1 MDIGLHLFQDTKPA
15 TIWCCFATP
24 HHIRFF
30 SDFIMR
36 TLEVGLCKGRH
47 EIKNNMGDEVDEFIF
62 EDIENPLDFDVLEG
76 QASDFLHEIHEVR
89 EIELLKLYITGLTPA
104 LTSFLALAQTWTGK
118 ITLMHYNRDTDRY
131 VPQYYQNWM

>member
-1 MDIGLHLFQDTKPA
+1 
-15 TIWCCFATP
+15 
-24 HHIRFF
+24 
-30 SDFIMR
+30 
-36 TLEVGLCKGRH
+36 
-47 EIKNNMGDEVDEFIF
+47 MGDEVDDFIF
-62 EDIENPLDFDVLEG
+62 EDIENTLDFDVLKG
-76 QASDFLHEIHEVR
+76 KASDFLHEIHEVR